1 MMLNVIL
8 IDQAINVKC
17 SSRDRPDYLFKK
29 NTPEIIVR
37 IFPTPSIRSFRRNKP
52 RSKKKTKGKKIK
64 DKQHLFLHLAIIISR
79 WKRWNAVWCSAIPS
93 SSRAVPSN
101 QRVSR
106 KNAACIRLVKS
117 DAHREAQF
125 LTDVRAARHLRAA
138 GREGDRPI
146 LRERP

>member
-52 RSKKKTKGKKIK
+52 RSKKKKRKENKGQAAPFPPSRDNNIPMETMERGVVFRDPLIK
-64 DKQHLFLHLAIIISR
+64 
-79 WKRWNAVWCSAIPS
+79 PS
-93 SSRAVPSN
+93 GALESTGVP
-101 QRVSR
+101 
-106 KNAACIRLVKS
+106 
-117 DAHREAQF
+117 
-125 LTDVRAARHLRAA
+125 
-138 GREGDRPI
+138 
-146 LRERP
+146 